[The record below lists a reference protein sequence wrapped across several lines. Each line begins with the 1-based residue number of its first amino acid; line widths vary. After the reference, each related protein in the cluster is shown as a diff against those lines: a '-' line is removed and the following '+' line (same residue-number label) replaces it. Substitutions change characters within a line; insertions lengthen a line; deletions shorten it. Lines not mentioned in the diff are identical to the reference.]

1 MLGDSTGHIVLHREW
16 SNLMILT
23 KWFRDKPLSGA
34 MFGIWAMVFTVHK
47 FFNRTYMVLYSLH
60 GTILLP
66 TQTGDA
72 VLTSPEHG
80 VLQVSFKLK
89 VAQIYYEFLD

>member
-1 MLGDSTGHIVLHREW
+1 
-16 SNLMILT
+16 
-23 KWFRDKPLSGA
+23 
-34 MFGIWAMVFTVHK
+34 
-47 FFNRTYMVLYSLH
+47 MVLYSLH

-72 VLTSPEHG
+72 VLTPPEHG